1 MKCKFLLM
9 TTFILIAIFNI
20 VIGVNFFPIWAYVL
34 VEIFSIFICVYLLIN
49 IHYEGQSNLENK
61 INTLSNLLSSSTAEI
76 KSQLKEQN
84 SILLETIASNHEVT
98 IHRISEINDNFI
110 KNITEKTN
118 YIDEKLCTTNSLIKV
133 EHAGLNAII
142 SDFTNNTKEQF
153 CDLHEKIGSELEE
166 TRVVFSNNTDGLKSS
181 IHSNLEQIQEN
192 LNESFT
198 SLKEA
203 SSISTDQIQNQINR
217 SNIIIQEGLSI
228 ASSDIIAKTNS
239 LNETLTFTNAEIKE
253 QMENSN
259 NRIAQLISTGL
270 ECVSS
275 SISAN
280 IDNVK
285 QATNEATQQLLLSNK
300 ENSKSILQ
308 KMETA
313 ISQSESIKETIN
325 ETSKDM
331 VSKTESLGQVLTLTG
346 SELKEHM
353 ESNGKKFNQL
363 ISTGFETISS
373 SISTNICYAKQALNE
388 SAQQLCLS
396 NKKTSDSILQNIDAV
411 IKQGNSIKEEIKS
424 ASSDIVTK
432 TESMNKTLK
441 NNGDEMKKLLFDTD
455 NKTTQLINKGFGNLS
470 TSISNIDSQTS
481 AISSLIIENIKDSD
495 KTTEEFMAG
504 LHEQYKIIYKELTS
518 VQLKTHNIEE
528 AVQVISQNESNLK
541 IIESIQS
548 HIKDL
553 QFGFKNIVSEI
564 NNQLLDTQISQEAT
578 NNELGKLQVLLRTV
592 LKSFEEKTN
601 NLTKDLSK
609 DISKSIISSSQKET
623 NRTETIV
630 DNETKNIVI
639 NLYKDDI
646 IIKSTMK
653 DTKGHKLYEL
663 EYVKGKI
670 VRSRNYDKEGNI
682 NVEQT
687 FYDNGQV
694 HYRNEFTSRGKVTT
708 EFDINGKKK

>member
-1 MKCKFLLM
+1 MNCKFLSM
-9 TTFILIAIFNI
+9 SFFILIAIFNI

-34 VEIFSIFICVYLLIN
+34 VEIFSILICVYLFMN
-49 IHYEGQSNLENK
+49 IHYEGQSKLENK
-61 INTLSNLLSSSTAEI
+61 INTLSDLLNSSTAEI

-84 SILLETIASNHEVT
+84 SIILETIASNHEVT
-98 IHRISEINDNFI
+98 TYRINEINDNLI
-110 KNITEKTN
+110 KTIN

-133 EHAGLNAII
+133 EHAELNGII
-142 SDFTNNTKEQF
+142 NDFANKTKELF
-153 CDLHEKIGSELEE
+153 CDLHEKIGSEFEE

-181 IHSNLEQIQEN
+181 IHSNFEQIQEN

-198 SLKEA
+198 NLKEA

-259 NRIAQLISTGL
+259 NKIAQLISTGL
-270 ECVSS
+270 EWVSS

-285 QATNEATQQLLLSNK
+285 QASNESTQQLLLSNK
-300 ENSKSILQ
+300 EHSKSILQ
-308 KMETA
+308 KMETV

-325 ETSKDM
+325 ATSKDM
-331 VSKTESLGQVLTLTG
+331 FSRTESLGQALTLTG

-353 ESNGKKFNQL
+353 ESKGKKFNQL

-373 SISTNICYAKQALNE
+373 SILTNIDYAKQ
-388 SAQQLCLS
+388 LCQS
-396 NKKTSDSILQNIDAV
+396 NKETSNSILQKVDAV

-424 ASSDIVTK
+424 ASSDIVIK

-441 NNGDEMKKLLFDTD
+441 INGDEMKKLLFDSD
-455 NKTTQLINKGFGNLS
+455 NKTTQLINEGFGNLS

-553 QFGFKNIVSEI
+553 QSGFKNIVSEI
-564 NNQLLDTQISQEAT
+564 NNQLLDTQISQETT
-578 NNELGKLQVLLRTV
+578 NNELEKLQVLLRTV

-609 DISKSIISSSQKET
+609 DISKSIVSSSQKET

-630 DNETKNIVI
+630 DNETKNIVV